1 MANLRFLA
9 PIRPIM
15 QQLSRHLVDSR
26 MRRTYDTSTAHLL
39 IIAPTRRELGGV
51 HSSRVAGIGVA
62 TVGLGRAAA
71 ANLRAVLYS
80 RTPQVVLSVGFG
92 GALIPGLATG
102 DVVVG
107 QHATSVQLPSE
118 YVPFDCDHSA
128 AVFRALTNAGLSAS
142 YGNVLTVPE
151 PLLTSTGKRS
161 HGLQTQSSIVDMES
175 YWIARECQQT
185 NVPMVSLRV
194 ILDEMSHELPELVA
208 AITADGGENE
218 WRHAL
223 RAILKFSSASALVP
237 LAVRSRKA
245 AMTIKTAVRA
255 VIPTLTRGAPLR
267 AVYR

>member
-1 MANLRFLA
+1 
-9 PIRPIM
+9 
-15 QQLSRHLVDSR
+15 

-39 IIAPTRRELGGV
+39 IVAPTARELGGIRP
-51 HSSRVAGIGVA
+51 SRVTGIGVA

-71 ANLRAVLYS
+71 DNLTSVLNS
-80 RTPQVVLSVGFG
+80 RPPQVVLSVGFG

-107 QHATSVQLPSE
+107 QHATSVQLPSKD
-118 YVPFDCDHSA
+118 VPFDFDHST
-128 AVFRALTNAGLSAS
+128 AVLQALTDAGLSAS

-151 PLLTSTGKRS
+151 PLLTSNEKRS
-161 HGLQTQSSIVDMES
+161 HGLQTQSSVVDMES
-175 YWIARECQQT
+175 YWIARECQQR

-194 ILDEMSHELPELVA
+194 ILDEMSHDLPELVA

-218 WRHAL
+218 WLHAL
-223 RAILKFSSASALVP
+223 RAILKPSVASMLLP

-245 AMTIKTAVRA
+245 AAMIKTAVQS
-255 VIPTLTRGAPLR
+255 ITPTLTKGATLR

>member
-15 QQLSRHLVDSR
+15 QQLTRHLLDSR

-39 IIAPTRRELGGV
+39 IIAPTGRELGGIRP
-51 HSSRVAGIGVA
+51 SRVTGIGVA

-71 ANLRAVLYS
+71 DNLRSVLNS
-80 RTPQVVLSVGFG
+80 RPPQVILSVGFG
-92 GALIPGLATG
+92 GALTPGLATG

-107 QHATSVQLPSE
+107 QHATSAQLPGKE
-118 YVPFDCDHSA
+118 VPFDFDHST
-128 AVFRALTNAGLSAS
+128 VVLQALTNAGLSAS

-151 PLLTSTGKRS
+151 PLLTSTEKRS
-161 HGLQTQSSIVDMES
+161 HGLQTQSSVVDMES

-185 NVPMVSLRV
+185 DVPIVSMRV
-194 ILDEMSHELPELVA
+194 ILDEMSHDLPELVA
-208 AITADGGENE
+208 AITADGGENG

-223 RAILKFSSASALVP
+223 RAILKPSSASALVP

-245 AMTIKTAVRA
+245 ATTIKTAVQA
-255 VIPTLTRGAPLR
+255 VIPTLTQGAPLR